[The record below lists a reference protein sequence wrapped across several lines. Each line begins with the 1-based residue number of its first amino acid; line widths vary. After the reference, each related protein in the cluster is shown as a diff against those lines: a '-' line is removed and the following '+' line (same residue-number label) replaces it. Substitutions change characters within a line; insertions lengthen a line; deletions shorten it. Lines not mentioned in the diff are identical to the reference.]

1 MVNSGERRGQDQ
13 RSWAGKG
20 IHTRTWGMWRDV
32 LILITGATEVY
43 YDTEWQDLTSAFM
56 ILL

>member
-1 MVNSGERRGQDQ
+1 MNSGERRGQDQ

-43 YDTEWQDLTSAFM
+43 YDAEWQDLTSAFM